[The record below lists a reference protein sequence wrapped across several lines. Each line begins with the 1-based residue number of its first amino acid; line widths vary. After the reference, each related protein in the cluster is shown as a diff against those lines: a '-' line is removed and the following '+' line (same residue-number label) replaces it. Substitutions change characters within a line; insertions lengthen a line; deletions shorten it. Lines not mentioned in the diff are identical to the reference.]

1 MAIRENYPQIK
12 YTTKAQNAPHE
23 IPMNAK
29 VLRGDHFSEERVA
42 TVSWLRLLSRSKKIS
57 GIAPRFALQR
67 LRAFGFTG
75 APTLREYWEKPLTNS
90 LAKKIPLYCPACC
103 EREAGGSLL
112 AAAQPTVI

>member
-1 MAIRENYPQIK
+1 MTSYAAFGKIHPQIR

-29 VLRGDHFSEERVA
+29 VLRGDHFSEEWST
-42 TVSWLRLLSRSKKIS
+42 TVPELRLISRSMKIS

-75 APTLREYWEKPLTNS
+75 APRLWE
-90 LAKKIPLYCPACC
+90 
-103 EREAGGSLL
+103 
-112 AAAQPTVI
+112 